1 MVQLTL
7 EQRKLVIE
15 EMVQHHSPTKTV
27 RKVNIVFG
35 IKVSRKCVRENF
47 FKWNQHATIHNRNK
61 GNSGREKSGR
71 SEENIATIQ
80 DAIDENSKISIRK
93 LAFQAHL
100 KKNTV
105 HRILKSDLHLSPFK
119 LQIHQELSAGDKDR
133 RLSFCRKI
141 KTMKNEGEINLNN
154 IIFSDECHI
163 YLKGMP
169 NKQNYRN
176 WSMNKPE
183 HFFEKPLHS
192 PKVTVWCGLSGN
204 KIYGPFF
211 FENSETEEAIS
222 INANNYLEMLEQ
234 IFAED
239 IDLECDD
246 WFQQDGA
253 TAHTARSCME

>member
-27 RKVNIVFG
+27 RKVNLVFG

-71 SEENIATIQ
+71 SEGNIATMQ

-100 KKNTV
+100 NKNTV
-105 HRILKSDLHLSPFK
+105 HRILHLSPFK

-133 RLSFCRKI
+133 RLSFWRKI
-141 KTMKNEGEINLNN
+141 KTKKN
-154 IIFSDECHI
+154 D
-163 YLKGMP
+163 
-169 NKQNYRN
+169 
-176 WSMNKPE
+176 MNS
-183 HFFEKPLHS
+183 LG
-192 PKVTVWCGLSGN
+192 V
-204 KIYGPFF
+204 
-211 FENSETEEAIS
+211 
-222 INANNYLEMLEQ
+222 
-234 IFAED
+234 
-239 IDLECDD
+239 
-246 WFQQDGA
+246 
-253 TAHTARSCME
+253 